1 MNELTDVNRPGIQRV
16 VERLGAMGGSLSPE
30 ACVDGCLDLAGPL
43 SVAGPTR
50 QALID
55 ATAAGGD
62 VDLDTDESRQA
73 SAGRIAR
80 LLQLIVAT
88 REFQFA

>member
-1 MNELTDVNRPGIQRV
+1 
-16 VERLGAMGGSLSPE
+16 MGGTLSPE
-30 ACVDGCLDLAGPL
+30 ACVDGCLDLVGPL
-43 SVAGPTR
+43 SVAEPTR
-50 QALID
+50 QALIN
-55 ATAAGGD
+55 AAAAGGD
-62 VDLDTDESRQA
+62 VALDTDDARQA